1 MNKKSKIYL
10 AGSTGLVGSAIHKK
24 LRSLGYKNII
34 ITKKKFL
41 NFLNKEKTEIFLK
54 KKKPDYVIIASAKVG
69 GIISNDTFPANYIYE
84 NLTIEK
90 NIIHGS
96 YLAGVKNFYHK

>member
-34 ITKKKFL
+34 ITKK
-41 NFLNKEKTEIFLK
+41 NF
-54 KKKPDYVIIASAKVG
+54 
-69 GIISNDTFPANYIYE
+69 
-84 NLTIEK
+84 
-90 NIIHGS
+90 
-96 YLAGVKNFYHK
+96 